1 MLEDDP
7 KQSFAEFVQ
16 DYMFKRPTDR
26 HSPKAS
32 NLYESPVLG
41 AQMEVEHRIED
52 SAESRAARKALPAI
66 SSSEKK
72 RVLTREE
79 KKQMFSINIAQCQR

>member
-1 MLEDDP
+1 
-7 KQSFAEFVQ
+7 
-16 DYMFKRPTDR
+16 MFKRPTDR

-41 AQMEVEHRIED
+41 AQMGVEHRIED
-52 SAESRAARKALPAI
+52 TAAESKASRNALPAI

-72 RVLTREE
+72 RVLSREE